1 MIISELNTIKDI
13 KLGDVDISKVYS
25 GEDKVF
31 PEEDGY
37 FYIFHESDNTVTTHK
52 FSENLSTDIFKDLV
66 NPNQFYF
73 GFNGTTI
80 LDYSEIENK
89 TGSEIYNL
97 FGAFT
102 RAKYS
107 KSSKII
113 EKNKVYFVDEQSK
126 DYDKLTIV
134 NVDEQ
139 DSENLRIAS
148 CVKSSSAKSPKMI
161 INDEEHSCG
170 WATKII
176 NRSTQDLF
184 NLSGYFILSS
194 TPTVERNKIYNV
206 KVCFSTMDNII
217 IEYSQKTIMIN
228 DNNEITIN

>member
-1 MIISELNTIKDI
+1 
-13 KLGDVDISKVYS
+13 
-25 GEDKVF
+25 
-31 PEEDGY
+31 
-37 FYIFHESDNTVTTHK
+37 
-52 FSENLSTDIFKDLV
+52 
-66 NPNQFYF
+66 
-73 GFNGTTI
+73 
-80 LDYSEIENK
+80 
-89 TGSEIYNL
+89 
-97 FGAFT
+97 
-102 RAKYS
+102 
-107 KSSKII
+107 
-113 EKNKVYFVDEQSK
+113 
-126 DYDKLTIV
+126 
-134 NVDEQ
+134 
-139 DSENLRIAS
+139 
-148 CVKSSSAKSPKMI
+148 MI